1 MIVCQRRLSANGPS
15 CGKRAA
21 AGKCGSSKL
30 RNCRERRLEFQAA
43 EKPFGRSI
51 IFSNIAKE
59 FIQMANRTRVPT
71 GIVELDALIEGG
83 LRAGKTYLVVGEP
96 GTGKTVFGLQFLV
109 NGLMEKE
116 KGLYVAIDEKP
127 ADVLEQAAS
136 LGWDLAPFIES
147 KEFVILDASAYFSGS
162 SDTQKKIDV
171 QRVVADLNAYI
182 TRMGATRLVI
192 DPVGPLLFNRDATSR
207 APDQARMLFY
217 ALQANGNTTNLL
229 TTYSVERN
237 VRGLEEYL
245 VAGTIVLDMELFNSR
260 FVRTLTVEKMRSTA
274 LEPGQYLFKIVPDR
288 GIVLQGSSEAVR

>member
-1 MIVCQRRLSANGPS
+1 MSPSTKSLPTSSSRPRPWVGIWRRLSTPKNSSSSMPRLTSAV
-15 CGKRAA
+15 AA
-21 AGKCGSSKL
+21 
-30 RNCRERRLEFQAA
+30 
-43 EKPFGRSI
+43 
-51 IFSNIAKE
+51 
-59 FIQMANRTRVPT
+59 
-71 GIVELDALIEGG
+71 
-83 LRAGKTYLVVGEP
+83 
-96 GTGKTVFGLQFLV
+96 
-109 NGLMEKE
+109 
-116 KGLYVAIDEKP
+116 
-127 ADVLEQAAS
+127 
-136 LGWDLAPFIES
+136 
-147 KEFVILDASAYFSGS
+147 ILK
-162 SDTQKKIDV
+162 KKIDV